1 MQKLL
6 LAHGGALS
14 NLPLFVAIDGGL
26 LKARGFAAQAP
37 SYDGFQS
44 TAEILA
50 SGAAGLGTTGFTRAL
65 VEHAQP
71 DPLRIVGG
79 SGKLGMAL
87 VAQPGIGV
95 RDLRGCQVGTFAH
108 DPMEVLLYD
117 TLHAHHVSFG
127 EIECIHYDSLG
138 DAVRDLQ
145 ERRIAALTVVEPW
158 ISRLEAQG
166 FEVLCDG
173 VHAWGGD
180 YPDTLVVARASFL
193 CAHPDIVRAVL
204 SAMLE
209 AQALI
214 LQDPAAAVRL
224 SAHRWPEFTSD
235 ELLAGIA
242 RQPPDVDIRPLRH
255 CILARASSLEAL
267 GRMRVTSNLSDIFA
281 LDLLDQVLGQRSPA
295 YCG

>member
-1 MQKLL
+1 MSMQKLL

-26 LKARGFAAQAP
+26 LEARGFAALAP
-37 SYDGFQS
+37 QCDGFQS
-44 TAEILA
+44 TAEML
-50 SGAAGLGTTGFTRAL
+50 SSDAAGLGTTGFTRAL
-65 VEHAQP
+65 VEHALP

-87 VAQPGIGV
+87 VAQPGMSV
-95 RDLRGCQVGTFAH
+95 RDLRGRHVGTFAD

-117 TLHAHHVSFG
+117 ALHAHDVSFG
-127 EIECIHYDSLG
+127 EIECIRYDSLG
-138 DAVRDLQ
+138 SAVRDLR
-145 ERRIAALTVVEPW
+145 EHRIAALTAVEPW
-158 ISRLEAQG
+158 ISRLEVQG

-180 YPDTLVVARASFL
+180 YPDTLLVARASFL
-193 CAHPDIVRAVL
+193 RAHPDVVRAVV

-224 SAHRWPEFTSD
+224 SAHRWPEFTID

-267 GRMRVTSNLSDIFA
+267 GRMRVTSSLSEIFA
-281 LDLLDQVLGQRSPA
+281 LDLLDQVIGHRSPA
-295 YCG
+295 